1 MVEQPES
8 KIIDKLK
15 PKVLKPKPKPSCL
28 AALVTFVGAIGV
40 AFVTLF
46 LSTISSCRPRF
57 FEQPEVVE
65 TVETMPSDAV
75 GFGSIPRTEHVKDQS
90 GRLLK
95 SVSKGDGF
103 MIEWKTP
110 VGGAAVSEQVLDA
123 VLSRFQSLNSSGY
136 GSPELS
142 QHIYSIDK
150 LLNEMRKGEFSKLE
164 RTLDRPRVGG
174 MAVEPDVPPLPVG
187 SGFPGPL
194 PESPRPGGFGTG
206 EEPVVEEVPPPQ
218 P

>member
-1 MVEQPES
+1 MIGNFLRPD
-8 KIIDKLK
+8 IRG
-15 PKVLKPKPKPSCL
+15 KVATVGNQILTHVYAFFKGQITVACLLGVLYALGLWAVGLPS
-28 AALVTFVGAIGV
+28 AFVIGILSGVLNVVPYLGV
-40 AFVTLF
+40 AFGLTISTVLTMVGDGEASQLF
-46 LSTISSCRPRF
+46 LVWGVF
-57 FEQPEVVE
+57 ALV
-65 TVETMPSDAV
+65 
-75 GFGSIPRTEHVKDQS
+75 
-90 GRLLK
+90 
-95 SVSKGDGF
+95 
-103 MIEWKTP
+103 
-110 VGGAAVSEQVLDA
+110 QVLDA

-187 SGFPGPL
+187 SGFPGPA
-194 PESPRPGGFGTG
+194 PEASRPGGFGTG
-206 EEPVVEEVPPPQ
+206 AEPVVEEVPPPQ